1 MSDRAEPVLKVEGL
15 TKEFAAG
22 RSLFERSI
30 GGHQRV
36 VRAVTDVNFSIP
48 RGETFALIGE
58 SGSGKSTIA
67 RCVAGVLAPTSGH
80 ITIMGQDLAAMR
92 TRAESI
98 RLRRNLQMIFQDP
111 YASLN
116 PRWRVFDS
124 IAEPLRT
131 HGFGNSRRT
140 VAGRVFEMLRLV
152 GLTPEDGRKFPH
164 QFSGGQRQRV
174 SIARA
179 LAAEP
184 AFIIADE
191 PTSAL
196 DVSVQAQILN
206 LMHDLQA
213 RLRLTYLFISHN
225 LAVVS
230 NMATT
235 IGVLYLGRL
244 VEIGPATQLL
254 SRPRHPYTKLLVDA
268 VPDVAAIGVQ
278 RTLPKGDVPD
288 PADLPAGCSFHPR
301 CPLAVERCTIERP
314 FLRTLGG
321 VQVACHRAEDVLG
334 ASQAAA
340 VFASPPVPHP
350 APPQPRI
357 KSRAGLEPGPN
368 G

>member
-1 MSDRAEPVLKVEGL
+1 MSDAKDIVLNVEGL

-22 RSLFERSI
+22 QGLLARGMGKS
-30 GGHQRV
+30 QRI
-36 VRAVTDVNFSIP
+36 VRAVTDVSFSIP

-67 RCVAGVLAPTSGH
+67 RCVAGVLAPTAGR
-80 ITIMGQDLAAMR
+80 ITIMGQDFARMS
-92 TRAESI
+92 TRAEAI
-98 RLRRNLQMIFQDP
+98 RLRRNLQMVFQDP

-116 PRWRVFDS
+116 PRWRIFDS

-131 HGFGNSRRT
+131 HRLANGRRA
-140 VAGRVFEMLRLV
+140 VERRVFDMLQLV
-152 GLTPEDGRKFPH
+152 GLSSEDGRKFPH
-164 QFSGGQRQRV
+164 QFSGGQRQRI

-184 AFIIADE
+184 AFIVADE

-206 LMHDLQA
+206 LMRDLQA

-230 NMATT
+230 NMAST

-244 VEIGPATQLL
+244 VETGPAALLL

-268 VPDVAAIGVQ
+268 VPDITAIGVQ
-278 RTLPKGDVPD
+278 RPLPKGDVPD
-288 PADLPAGCSFHPR
+288 PADLPQGCAFHPR
-301 CPLAVERCTIERP
+301 CPLAIDRCKTERP
-314 FLRTLGG
+314 GLRAIDG
-321 VQVACHRAEDVLG
+321 VHVACHRAEDMRA
-334 ASQAAA
+334 ASKGAA
-340 VFASPPVPHP
+340 VLKSAPVPPP
-350 APPQPRI
+350 ASTRL
-357 KSRAGLEPGPN
+357 SEPGPN
-368 G
+368 SQDGRM